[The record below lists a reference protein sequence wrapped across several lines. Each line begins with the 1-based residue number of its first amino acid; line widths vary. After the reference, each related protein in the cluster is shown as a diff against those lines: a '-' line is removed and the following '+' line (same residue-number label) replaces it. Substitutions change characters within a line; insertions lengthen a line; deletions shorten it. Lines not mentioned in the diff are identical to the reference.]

1 VVLSDLKIGGSYI
14 AIEETPIKFSLET
27 VDDLTPETSDI
38 NYYA

>member
-1 VVLSDLKIGGSYI
+1 VVLSDLRISGSYV
-14 AIEETPIKFSLET
+14 AIEDTPIKFSLDT